1 MSKRILMVAGE
12 SSGDLHG
19 SHLAAALWKLDP
31 SLEIMGIG
39 GERMRRAGVKI
50 LYGIEDLGVV
60 GVIEVFFHLK
70 IIAKVYWMLKRL
82 LQNKGADLL
91 ILIDYPDFNLR
102 LARVAKRSKI
112 KTLYYISPQVWAWR
126 KGRINT
132 IKQLVDQMMVI
143 LPFEKKLYEEAGVP
157 CSFVGHP
164 LLDEIPDEFDRNAF
178 CGRHGLDPHQPILGI
193 LPGSRRSE
201 ISAHMPVLLE
211 SLPRIQEKVPNLQM
225 ILAGAPSLVEGDF
238 KRWNLSEFHN
248 LHWVYGE
255 TTEVLKASD
264 AVITAS
270 GTATLQAAICGA
282 PMVIIYRV
290 SPWTYWLGRML
301 VRVNFI
307 GMVNIVAG
315 KKVVPE
321 FIQNEVTPV
330 RITETICPILLE
342 SDLRDRIRKS
352 LNAVREALGIPGASV
367 RAAEI
372 VKQYLN

>member
-60 GVIEVFFHLK
+60 GVFEVFFHLK
-70 IIAKVYWMLKRL
+70 IIAKVYWALKRL
-82 LQNKGADLL
+82 LQNKEADLL

-112 KTLYYISPQVWAWR
+112 KTIYYISPQVWAWR

-164 LLDEIPDEFDRNAF
+164 LLDEIPDEFNRKAF
-178 CGRHGLDPHQPILGI
+178 YVRHGLDPHQPILGV

-211 SLPRIQEKVPNLQM
+211 SLPRIQKKVPNLQI
-225 ILAGAPSLVEGDF
+225 ILAGAPSLTEDDF
-238 KRWNLSEFHN
+238 KPWNLSEFQN
-248 LHWVYGE
+248 LHWVFGE

-270 GTATLQAAICGA
+270 GTATLQAAICGT

-290 SPWTYWLGRML
+290 SPWTYCLGRML
-301 VRVNFI
+301 VKVNFI
-307 GMVNIVAG
+307 GMVNVIAG

-352 LNAVREALGIPGASV
+352 LNAVREALGTPGASV

>member
-1 MSKRILMVAGE
+1 MVAGE

-19 SHLAAALWKLDP
+19 AHLATALWKLDP
-31 SLEIMGIG
+31 TLEIMGVG
-39 GERMRRAGVKI
+39 GDRMRCAGVRI

-60 GVIEVFFHLK
+60 GVIEVFSHLK

-82 LQNKGADLL
+82 LQNKEADLL

-102 LARVAKRSKI
+102 LARVSKRFKI
-112 KTLYYISPQVWAWR
+112 KTIYYISPQIWAWR
-126 KGRINT
+126 RGRIKV
-132 IKQLVDQMMVI
+132 IKRLVSHMMVI
-143 LPFEKKLYEEAGVP
+143 LPFEKKIYEEAAVP

-164 LLDEIPDEFDRNAF
+164 LLDEIPVDFDRKGF
-178 CGRHGLDPHQPILGI
+178 CTRHGIDPNQPILGI

-201 ISAHMPVLLE
+201 IGAHMPVLLKT
-211 SLPRIQEKVPNLQM
+211 LPQIQKRVSNLQV
-225 ILAGAPSLVEGDF
+225 IIARAPSLREEDF
-238 KRWNLSEFHN
+238 KNWKTAESQRI
-248 LHWVYGE
+248 HWVSGE

-290 SPWTYWLGRML
+290 SPWTYFLGRML

-307 GMVNIVAG
+307 GMVNVVAG
-315 KKVVPE
+315 KKIVPE
-321 FIQNEVTPV
+321 FIQNEVTPD
-330 RITETICPILLE
+330 RIVEAICPILLD
-342 SDLRDRIRKS
+342 SNLRDKIRKE
-352 LNAVREALGIPGASV
+352 LNSVRETLGTPGASV

-372 VKQYLN
+372 VKGYLN